1 MIYNSLLLKLTQ
13 KKHRQMTHSL
23 QFFVYN
29 MPGLVTHT
37 NNFPLIRFDTDIDMY
52 AFITRLTS
60 MSRRSDP
67 TAAYFVIN
75 NPQLLP
81 SYIRAK
87 HVYRLK
93 KAHVLKN
100 TNVDTDS
107 DTDDDSDDEY
117 DIFDGIFSIYDN
129 LEELCK
135 CTIDNNSLLATGFSE
150 ALSAFNLIT
159 SSSFSSPGG
168 KSGWGTVF
176 NGHLLSPGDIASRQ
190 DAPPPPPTEKEEDV
204 IGNTDDGLPPAPH
217 LKS

>member
-1 MIYNSLLLKLTQ
+1 MKLTP

-23 QFFVYN
+23 QFFIYN
-29 MPGLVTHT
+29 MPGLVVHA

-60 MSRRSDP
+60 MSRRSDS

-93 KAHVLKN
+93 NAHVLKN

-107 DTDDDSDDEY
+107 DADDDSDDEY

-129 LEELCK
+129 LDELNK
-135 CTIDNNSLLATGFSE
+135 CTIDNNSMLATGFTE
-150 ALSAFNLIT
+150 ALSAFNSIT
-159 SSSFSSPGG
+159 ASYSSSGFSSSGG
-168 KSGWGTVF
+168 TSGRGAVLI
-176 NGHLLSPGDIASRQ
+176 GSLLSPGDITTKQ
-190 DAPPPPPTEKEEDV
+190 DAPPPPPTEKEKYV
-204 IGNTDDGLPPAPH
+204 IGNADDGLTAV
-217 LKS
+217 